1 MKSWNLLFVM
11 LRRANAER
19 MLTSVSLKYMYMDLM
34 SVIFKLMGKDK
45 KMESMQSNFSD
56 ISSSK
61 QETSS
66 SRVGKLLMMYMYKS
80 LFPYM

>member
-1 MKSWNLLFVM
+1 MSDKGIVTDTT
-11 LRRANAER
+11 EH

-45 KMESMQSNFSD
+45 KIESMQSNFRD

-66 SRVGKLLMMYMYKS
+66 SRVGKLLMVYMYKS

>member
-1 MKSWNLLFVM
+1 MSDKSIVTDTTECM
-11 LRRANAER
+11 LI
-19 MLTSVSLKYMYMDLM
+19 SVSLKYMYMDLI

-66 SRVGKLLMMYMYKS
+66 SRVGKLLMVYVYKS
-80 LFPYM
+80 LLYRRLAYM

>member
-1 MKSWNLLFVM
+1 MSDKGIVTDTT
-11 LRRANAER
+11 ER
-19 MLTSVSLKYMYMDLM
+19 MLILVSLKYMYMDLM

-66 SRVGKLLMMYMYKS
+66 SRVGKLLMVYMYKS

>member
-1 MKSWNLLFVM
+1 MSDKGIVTDTTECM
-11 LRRANAER
+11 LI
-19 MLTSVSLKYMYMDLM
+19 SVSLKYMYMDLI

-45 KMESMQSNFSD
+45 KMESMQSNFRD

-61 QETSS
+61 QETSN
-66 SRVGKLLMMYMYKS
+66 SRVGKLLMVYVYKS

>member
-1 MKSWNLLFVM
+1 MSDKGIVTDTTES
-11 LRRANAER
+11 

-45 KMESMQSNFSD
+45 KIESMQSNFRD

-66 SRVGKLLMMYMYKS
+66 SRVGKLLMVYVYKS

>member
-1 MKSWNLLFVM
+1 
-11 LRRANAER
+11 
-19 MLTSVSLKYMYMDLM
+19 MDLM

-45 KMESMQSNFSD
+45 KMESMQSTFSD

-66 SRVGKLLMMYMYKS
+66 SRQENDLLVVS
-80 LFPYM
+80 